1 MSEIQIH
8 GQLAQVD
15 ENGDV
20 TVMLPHTT
28 VDDITGVLPISKGG
42 TGVENIENLI
52 TNIIENSNI
61 VTEGHTHDLDSDD
74 ITGILPIEKGGT
86 GSSTKEEFI
95 SDVIDVLPIEHGGTG
110 TGEKNEIY
118 KNIAITE
125 IDDDSTL
132 LTDDIYKNSG
142 WYYFKWGKLKATEHP
157 AYILGDLEQSV
168 DLDNNPSDAFNEA
181 GYLYVV
187 YGNYA
192 NGHQIWFSYN
202 MERMYR
208 RMYNGG
214 MWEPWT
220 KINTNNNGSSNSNVF
235 FGLCASGSSDSE
247 KVIETRSGDFNLENG
262 SFVVVNFDS
271 DNYAIEPKLNVDNT
285 GAKDIVYR
293 GVTIA
298 SGLTVG
304 TEAAKYYKYLVRG
317 TYMFLCRE
325 TCYEL
330 VGYMYD
336 QHNIMHAASSTSAG
350 TSGLVPQ
357 PEAGD
362 QNKFLRGDG
371 KWIEVIDGDGNIIAT
386 PDVSSATG
394 VLSVENGGTGES
406 TTYDAIHNLV
416 VHSPTE
422 DNPHIDLNDLIND
435 SDVGYWYFGEDYAP
449 TNAPQDTTTG
459 YLVVIRGDGRLRKQV
474 WINQGNTNT
483 HQDMYVR
490 TYSSNTWKPWVE
502 IKTRKIAMV
511 GNDNPG
517 HVGWHKVA
525 RGTLTGYTNASFVF
539 AVHNTK
545 SYESGILVLDI
556 RSDDGTLTCGQF
568 GWLIGKNVTTSD
580 YILNISGSTW
590 TMYYNV
596 KQQYYRNIFE
606 VIEESGTN
614 TLNAFYLLYSNQN
627 KEATTPTATVT
638 SSAIGYAATAGNAS
652 TVNNLTVKTA
662 VPENAG
668 FTDTTYSNMTGA
680 TSSAAGTAGLVPA
693 PAAGKQS
700 SFLRGDGTW
709 VTASEMSFST
719 MTGATS
725 SAAGTAG
732 LVPAPAAGKQASFLR
747 GDGTWV
753 VPTNTTYSNATTSTA
768 GLMSA
773 TDKSKLDGI
782 ATGANK
788 TIVDSLMSS
797 TSTNPVQNKVIYRS
811 LIEKAPLEHE
821 HPFTFIEGSNVTI
834 ESNNNKARIVCI
846 GDDNTL
852 DLSDSTNVSY
862 LPAIVLGSDNTVKG
876 PNGIV
881 VGPGNTVNDASTYV
895 FGYGNTMNDNSIW
908 SFATGYGNRH
918 RGDLGPSFMCGLYGT
933 IGSGNGTMYYNPNY
947 NNNNYALLDHPE
959 AQAFVIG
966 NGYVHNGSPNYS
978 NAFRVNYSGAVY
990 AMTYNTSGADYAEF
1004 IKPWADGNP
1013 DKEDR
1018 VGFMVT
1024 IKNGYLEKA
1033 NDGDYII
1040 GITSGNPAVIGN
1052 GDEDFYWKYERD
1064 KFNRIIYEPV
1074 TEKFETGQLDENGEP
1089 IYKIKETFKPKLSN
1103 DYDPE
1108 LQDSYVERR
1117 YRPEWSYVGMR
1128 GIVPVR
1134 DDGSCE
1140 AGGFCKCGVNGVAT
1154 ESEPGLD
1161 TYYVIER
1168 IDDNIISVEVK

>member
-1 MSEIQIH
+1 MSETQVH
-8 GQLAQVD
+8 GQLTQVD
-15 ENGDV
+15 ENGNV

-28 VDDITGVLPISKGG
+28 TDDITGVLPISKGG
-42 TGVENIENLI
+42 TGVTTREQFFSDTLNDTFGITNLDDLYEKISTHTISKDDLDGGYANLDDYKSPGVYYFRVGTVETSKHPECIVEELMNPDDSTPPGYLYIMSNDTRTHLSQFWITTNSKAIYRRNWEAGIWRDWEYFIDFPEIENGTTKI
-52 TNIIENSNI
+52 YFGECTSETGESNEIKNVTTTNGDFTLEKDSVVIIEFTSNNVAESPKI
-61 VTEGHTHDLDSDD
+61 NIDNTGEKDIYYKGVISASEYFALNDYHTALKRGTYIFVYSHRIGDQYELTGYINNVTTM
-74 ITGILPIEKGGT
+74 TGATETDNGVAGLVPRPEAGDQSKFLRGDG
-86 GSSTKEEFI
+86 EWV
-95 SDVIDVLPIEHGGTG
+95 DVIGATGELIASPNVGSASGTLKIEHGGTG
-110 TGEKNEIY
+110 
-118 KNIAITE
+118 
-125 IDDDSTL
+125 
-132 LTDDIYKNSG
+132 
-142 WYYFKWGKLKATEHP
+142 ATT
-157 AYILGDLEQSV
+157 
-168 DLDNNPSDAFNEA
+168 A
-181 GYLYVV
+181 GVGLY
-187 YGNYA
+187 
-192 NGHQIWFSYN
+192 
-202 MERMYR
+202 
-208 RMYNGG
+208 
-214 MWEPWT
+214 
-220 KINTNNNGSSNSNVF
+220 
-235 FGLCASGSSDSE
+235 
-247 KVIETRSGDFNLENG
+247 NL
-262 SFVVVNFDS
+262 SF
-271 DNYAIEPKLNVDNT
+271 
-285 GAKDIVYR
+285 
-293 GVTIA
+293 
-298 SGLTVG
+298 
-304 TEAAKYYKYLVRG
+304 
-317 TYMFLCRE
+317 
-325 TCYEL
+325 
-330 VGYMYD
+330 
-336 QHNIMHAASSTSAG
+336 HA
-350 TSGLVPQ
+350 
-357 PEAGD
+357 
-362 QNKFLRGDG
+362 
-371 KWIEVIDGDGNIIAT
+371 
-386 PDVSSATG
+386 
-394 VLSVENGGTGES
+394 
-406 TTYDAIHNLV
+406 
-416 VHSPTE
+416 PTE
-422 DNPHIDLNDLIND
+422 SGINLDSLINND
-435 SDVGYWYFGEDYAP
+435 DMGYWYFGSNYLP
-449 TNAPQDTTTG
+449 TNAPVENIAG
-459 YLVVIRGDGRLRKQV
+459 YLFVIRGGSNLRKQI
-474 WINQGNTNT
+474 WMNQGVRSN
-483 HQDMYVR
+483 HQDIYVR
-490 TYSSNTWKPWVE
+490 TRGSNEWQPW
-502 IKTRKIAMV
+502 IKIKNSRIALV
-511 GNDNPG
+511 GSDIRG
-517 HVGWHKVA
+517 ETGWHKVA
-525 RGTLTGYTNASFVF
+525 SGSLTGYSNTSLIF
-539 AVHNTK
+539 AVHDTK
-545 SYESGILVLDI
+545 SYSSGILVVDI
-556 RSDDGTLTCGQF
+556 RSSNGVLTCGKF
-568 GWLIGKNVTTSD
+568 GWLVSDNINFDD
-580 YILNISGSTW
+580 YILNITDDTW

-596 KQQYYRNIFE
+596 QQQYYRNVFE

-662 VPENAG
+662 VPENAV

-680 TSSAAGTAGLVPA
+680 TSSAAGT
-693 PAAGKQS
+693 S
-700 SFLRGDGTW
+700 
-709 VTASEMSFST
+709 
-719 MTGATS
+719 
-725 SAAGTAG
+725 G

-788 TIVDSLMSS
+788 TTVDSSMSP
-797 TSTNPVQNKVIYRS
+797 TSTNPVQNKVIYSS

-821 HPFTFIEGSNVTI
+821 HPFTFIEGDNVTI

-852 DLSDSTNVSY
+852 DLSDGTNVSY
-862 LPAIVLGSDNTVKG
+862 LPAIVLGRNNTVKG

-881 VGPGNTVNDASTYV
+881 VGPGNTVKDASTYV

-933 IGSGNGTMYYNPNY
+933 IGSGSGTMYYTPSY
-947 NNNNYALLDHPE
+947 NGNNYALLEHPD

-966 NGYVHNGSPNYS
+966 NGYFNNGSPSYS

-1089 IYKIKETFKPKLSN
+1089 IYKIQETFKPKLSN

-1154 ESEPGLD
+1154 KSERGLD